1 MTAKTSQ
8 GSSQSP
14 RPGDRP
20 RTGRGVQLVLWPTIL
35 FFAGLFA
42 LFIAERMLTKESLQR
57 GCDGLSM
64 LLLLG
69 SIVGFASRRSSADD
83 PAEKRAQSRL
93 LLGSVTTTLGL
104 ALYLLFAAKTPS
116 IVTMLHDS
124 LGKNF
129 DKVSSLVAVAW
140 PALLLLGAIPVAF
153 IQQALF
159 SMTDGQGR
167 AEAIEPHRIGY
178 STQSGL
184 SLALVVILVGALNY
198 SGTERNIK
206 LEYARFRST
215 RPSEATRKVVQNL
228 AKPIRATLF
237 FPTGNE
243 VREQVQPYFEELAA
257 QSDRFKFEV
266 LDHALEPT
274 KARELSAT
282 GNGLVVLSV
291 VDEKGAST
299 QRETLNIGITAELSQ
314 GALSTLDSQVQKK
327 LLTLSR
333 PGRLAYFTSGH
344 GERAFDSGAIDLQKD
359 DLRAPVGYLRSLLT
373 NLGYE
378 VKSLN
383 VGNGLATKVPA
394 DAGMVLIAGPTEHF
408 LPEEASALKQYLMD
422 GGHVFLMLDPTS
434 EVAANDLGEVLKS
447 VGVKYHPQLLAHDE
461 IYAVRT
467 HKEADKYNI
476 VSTSFSSH
484 VSVTTLSQNSGR
496 AGVFL
501 PKAGW
506 FEREPTTPPGIQ
518 IDFPLRSMPK
528 TYVDANNNFTFDPG
542 EKQQVFE
549 LSAAV
554 QKTVGDA
561 GKDGKDAKAKR
572 ELRMAIVG
580 SVDVVSDLGLLNRAN
595 GALAQDT
602 VKWLMNDE
610 AIVGES
616 VQEAD
621 LPIMHTKDQDKLWF
635 YSTIIAAPLLVLLLG
650 FLYLRWVRRRRAA

>member
-1 MTAKTSQ
+1 
-8 GSSQSP
+8 
-14 RPGDRP
+14 
-20 RTGRGVQLVLWPTIL
+20 VLWPTAL

-42 LFIAERMLTKESLQR
+42 VFIGERMLTKESWQR
-57 GCDGLSM
+57 AFDGLS
-64 LLLLG
+64 LLLLIG
-69 SIVGFASRRSSADD
+69 GLIGFASRRSSAAD
-83 PAEKRAQSRL
+83 PAEKRAQGQL
-93 LLGSVTTTLGL
+93 LLFSFVSTFGIG
-104 ALYLLFAAKTPS
+104 LYLLFAAKSPA
-116 IVTMLHDS
+116 VGQALKNA
-124 LGKNF
+124 LGTNF
-129 DKVSSLVAVAW
+129 DKVSSMVAVAW

-167 AEAIEPHRIGY
+167 AEAIEPHRVGY

-184 SLALVVILVGALNY
+184 SLALVVVFVGAINY
-198 SGTERNIK
+198 VATERNVK

-237 FPTGNE
+237 FPTANE
-243 VREQVQPYFEELAA
+243 VREQIQPYFAELAT
-257 QSDRFKFEV
+257 QSDRFKYEV
-266 LDHALEPT
+266 LDHAMEPT

-282 GNGLVVLSV
+282 GNGLVVISV
-291 VDEKGAST
+291 LDDKGVST
-299 QRETLNIGITAELSQ
+299 QRETLNLGTTAELAQ
-314 GALSTLDSQVQKK
+314 GALATLDSQFQKK

-333 PGRLAYFTSGH
+333 PGRIAYFTSGH
-344 GERAFDSGAIDLQKD
+344 GERAFDTGAIDLQKD
-359 DLRAPVGYLRSLLT
+359 DLRAPVGYLRSLLI

-378 VKSLN
+378 VRQLN
-383 VGNGLATKVPA
+383 IGNGLGTKVPA
-394 DAGMVLIAGPTEHF
+394 DAGMVLVAGPTEHL
-408 LPEEASALKQYLMD
+408 LPEEAGALKQFLTD
-422 GGHVFLMLDPTS
+422 GGHVFLMFDPQS
-434 EVAANDLGEVLKS
+434 ELAATDLAPVLQS
-447 VGVKYHPQLLAHDE
+447 VGVKYHPEILAHDE
-461 IYAVRT
+461 VFAVRT
-467 HKEADKYNI
+467 HKDADKYNV

-496 AGVFL
+496 AGVIL
-501 PKAGW
+501 PKSGW
-506 FEREPTTPPGIQ
+506 FEREPGTPPGIQ

-528 TYVDANNNFTFDPG
+528 TYIDANHNFTFDSG

-549 LSAAV
+549 VAAAAS
-554 QKTVGDA
+554 KSLGEG
-561 GKDGKDAKAKR
+561 GKDGKDSKAKR
-572 ELRMAIVG
+572 EMRIAMLG
-580 SVDVVSDLGLLNRAN
+580 SVDAVSDLGLMNRAN

-635 YSTIIAAPLLVLLLG
+635 YSTIIAAPLLVLLVG